1 VHFLDAWTSIGPLEA
16 LRQLLPALLLFLA
29 VFLPGRRVARA
40 TALGVALGVLGSREI
55 GSGPLIGSWFVLWVV
70 VAVCVGASREEEW
83 GTAAPRPGGI
93 ESGMVGLALGLVLM
107 ALLIVAVGRQ
117 NLSPDDTRR
126 GSLGLLLLGCGLLHL
141 LVRRDAVRGALGFA
155 TLGLGLQVLERA
167 ARDAALPEVD
177 ASSWRVV
184 LATAIAVALTVRVA
198 AVRQR
203 DAGSAWVSDAH
214 DLHD

>member
-1 VHFLDAWTSIGPLEA
+1 M
-16 LRQLLPALLLFLA
+16 
-29 VFLPGRRVARA
+29 
-40 TALGVALGVLGSREI
+40 GS
-55 GSGPLIGSWFVLWVV
+55 
-70 VAVCVGASREEEW
+70 C
-83 GTAAPRPGGI
+83 T
-93 ESGMVGLALGLVLM
+93 
-107 ALLIVAVGRQ
+107 
-117 NLSPDDTRR
+117 
-126 GSLGLLLLGCGLLHL
+126 L

-155 TLGLGLQVLERA
+155 TLGLGPRCSSA

-177 ASSWRVV
+177 APSWRVV